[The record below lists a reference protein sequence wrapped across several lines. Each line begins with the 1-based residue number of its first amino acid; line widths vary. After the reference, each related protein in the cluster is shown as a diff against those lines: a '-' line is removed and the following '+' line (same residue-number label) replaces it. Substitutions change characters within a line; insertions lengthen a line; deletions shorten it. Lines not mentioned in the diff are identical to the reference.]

1 LTLTVSATDPDG
13 DPVQFTASPL
23 PSNAVFT
30 PATGTLSFSPDF
42 TQAGDYS
49 ITITGSDGILTAT
62 RTIPIT
68 VPNVNQPPV
77 LAPLVNLVVNET
89 EIVNLALLASD
100 PDGTA
105 SLSLG
110 VENLPPFAE
119 FTDLGSGQGTIRFTP
134 GFADA
139 GSYLGIAVT
148 VADHDPSNPLTDTK
162 TFDVTVHNTNRPP
175 NLPPIANQ
183 SLAEGAT
190 LDVAIGATDPDGS
203 GTLRL
208 TLENAP
214 AFVALTDQGSGQGIL
229 HLTPGYLEAGAYT
242 GIAVRVSDQDPV
254 APLDAV
260 QTFTVTVGNTNRAP
274 QVTPI
279 PNQTVA
285 EGSILDLP
293 VTATDPDGVSSL
305 TLGLAGAPTFVTLT
319 DQGGG
324 QGVLHIAPGPG
335 TAATYLNVTV
345 IAADHDGVTPLEGQ
359 AAFTL
364 TVTQAASPSFTAYLH
379 GSESSANPPILFLD
393 DIAPTAATEKYKDS
407 DGVNFNNGNP
417 WAPIGTWTSQPMLTP
432 GTLSALRDLQTWV
445 GVKNSDDIGTQFDL
459 RAEVFKNG
467 TLVASGVARCLTGIT
482 RNPDLAKEVA
492 VAFDPFPAVEFDG
505 ATDTLSLTLLTRI
518 GTNPDDTKCAGPGG
532 SHNNA
537 RGLRL
542 YFDAATRASQFGAVA
557 P

>member
-1 LTLTVSATDPDG
+1 LA
-13 DPVQFTASPL
+13 
-23 PSNAVFT
+23 
-30 PATGTLSFSPDF
+30 
-42 TQAGDYS
+42 
-49 ITITGSDGILTAT
+49 AT

-68 VPNVNQPPV
+68 VLNVNQWPV

-89 EIVNLALLASD
+89 EIVNLAILASD

-105 SLSLG
+105 SLTLG
-110 VENLPPFAE
+110 VASLPPFAE
-119 FTDLGSGQGTIRFTP
+119 FTDLGSGQGTIRFAPDFTH
-134 GFADA
+134 A
-139 GSYLGIAVT
+139 GSYPGIAVT
-148 VADHDPSNPLTDTK
+148 VADHDPANPLTDTK

-175 NLPPIANQ
+175 NLQPIANQ

-190 LDVAIGATDPDGS
+190 LDVSIVATDPDGNGS
-203 GTLRL
+203 LRL

-229 HLTPGYLEAGAYT
+229 RLTPGYTEAGAYAGVT
-242 GIAVRVSDQDPV
+242 VRVSDQDPV

-260 QTFTVTVGNTNRAP
+260 QTFTVTAGNTNRAP

-279 PNQTVA
+279 SNQTVG
-285 EGSILDLP
+285 EGAVLHVP
-293 VTATDPDGVSSL
+293 MTATDPDGVSSL

-324 QGVLHIAPGPG
+324 QGVLHFAPGPG

-345 IAADHDGVTPLEGQ
+345 LAADHDAVTPLEGQ

-364 TVTQAASPSFTAYLH
+364 TVTSAASPSFTAYLH
-379 GSESSANPPILFLD
+379 GSGSSANPPILFLD

-407 DGVNFNNGNP
+407 DGVNFDQGNP
-417 WAPIGTWTSQPMLTP
+417 WVPIGTWTAQPMLTP
-432 GTLSALRDLQTWV
+432 GTLSALRDLQAWV
-445 GVKNSDDIGTQFDL
+445 GLKNSDDIGTQFDL
-459 RAEVFKNG
+459 RVEVFKNG
-467 TLVASGVARCLTGIT
+467 TLVVSGVARCLTEIT
-482 RNPDLAKEVA
+482 RNPALAKEVA
-492 VAFDPFPAVEFDG
+492 VAFDPFPAVELDG

-518 GTNPDDTKCAGPGG
+518 GTNPDDTKCTGPGG

-542 YFDAATRASQFGAVA
+542 YFDAATRASQFGAA
-557 P
+557 AQ